1 MRSFVSSCIVPA
13 ARPTR
18 GSGLGGV
25 VDMFAGVGSD
35 EEDDDIVEH
44 APASTTPA
52 ASDTVN
58 REETGF
64 TRGAWLRKRI

>member
-1 MRSFVSSCIVPA
+1 
-13 ARPTR
+13 
-18 GSGLGGV
+18 
-25 VDMFAGVGSD
+25 MFAGVGSD

-44 APASTTPA
+44 AAAITAPA

-64 TRGAWLRKRI
+64 TRGAWLRERK